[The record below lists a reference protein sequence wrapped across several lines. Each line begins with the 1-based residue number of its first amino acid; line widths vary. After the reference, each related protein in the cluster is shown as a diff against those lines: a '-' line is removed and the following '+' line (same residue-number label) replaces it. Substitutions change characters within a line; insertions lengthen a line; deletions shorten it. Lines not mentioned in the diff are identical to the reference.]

1 MNRESPQPGRDG
13 EDGAGKPKHVV
24 PRESS
29 DAIFLGPAGPKQ
41 GHATILP
48 WPRKWSGISCAC
60 AGYVVLKL
68 ATAGRYRSGGNGL
81 MLEGCVGLLVAASL
95 FFFLYRM
102 V

>member
-1 MNRESPQPGRDG
+1 MAQEVVGDLVR
-13 EDGAGKPKHVV
+13 GAG
-24 PRESS
+24 
-29 DAIFLGPAGPKQ
+29 F
-41 GHATILP
+41 
-48 WPRKWSGISCAC
+48 
-60 AGYVVLKL
+60 VVLKL